1 MEVDGGL
8 EAFAIAV
15 AACSALDHL
24 DLRVHSLRFRVR
36 GTRIP
41 VAVVLANLAEGNT
54 VEQIIAEYPSLT
66 EQTIRAAI
74 AYAADL
80 AQERHLDVPA

>member
-1 MEVDGGL
+1 MNWREHISVDPTVCHGK
-8 EAFAIAV
+8 
-15 AACSALDHL
+15 AC
-24 DLRVHSLRFRVR
+24 VR

-41 VAVVLANLAEGNT
+41 VAVVLANLAEGMS
-54 VEQIIAEYPSLT
+54 VEGLVAEYPSLS
-66 EQTIRAAI
+66 EQSIRAAI

>member
-1 MEVDGGL
+1 MNWRQHISVDPTVCHGK
-8 EAFAIAV
+8 
-15 AACSALDHL
+15 AC
-24 DLRVHSLRFRVR
+24 VR